1 VQTNDRLV
9 YLDSSAIVKLIV
21 DERETTALRGFLAG
35 YPHRVSSIL
44 AKVEVMRAA
53 RSRGQPAAV
62 RANLILQTL
71 SIITITDEVAEIAG
85 RLQPST
91 LRSLDAL
98 HVAAAL
104 ILGSA
109 LATLVTYDGRMASA
123 ARHADLRVESPA

>member
-9 YLDSSAIVKLIV
+9 YLDSSAIVKLIM
-21 DERETTALRGFLAG
+21 DERETTALREFLAG